1 MARKS
6 EDANTVC
13 GSSSELS
20 SGLYSNL
27 SLLSH
32 NIHTNELHVLIRLYD
47 VTGRPKSR
55 GGDVVTVRALRL
67 PSSGSMNTKTEEPVA
82 VVAGTVTDN
91 GDGTYVATVK
101 VFWSGP
107 TEIRAIIASQYANSC
122 RRFLAMELYG
132 DSVYSLKSPYGVW
145 VIFQETNF
153 TESTPCSAV
162 PNVVGYDKI
171 CNLTKHNFNMTIY
184 CGQPKSRQLSC
195 RSPIVLW
202 TPRKFDVLKRNDSGI
217 IFRPLVAELKNTI
230 VLNISASCS
239 NTNRYFAGEKSVY
252 NFELNQTE
260 CKIRSALFSW
270 NETYPTGLG
279 VNHGWRMLHCRHTQ
293 VRDTATIRRCFAGK
307 RFYVMGDST
316 VRQYF
321 ENIISKL
328 NSSNHI
334 RKNVNGLLFTDPRQ
348 NMHFEWSIHSMP
360 YHCGGSVAKCVS
372 SSIAGKLWDILYKRS
387 LSIDGSEII
396 ILITMNTHLQ
406 KYPLEVLR
414 RRLRS
419 LVKPITML
427 KAKYPLSKVLF
438 KGPHQCSQD
447 DKWFDV
453 RIALMYREIIYEE
466 LNSILD
472 KVIYLDT
479 FSISVA
485 YGSIMLHPEGQTLD
499 AQIDQFLAYVC

>member
-1 MARKS
+1 MA
-6 EDANTVC
+6 
-13 GSSSELS
+13 
-20 SGLYSNL
+20 
-27 SLLSH
+27 
-32 NIHTNELHVLIRLYD
+32 
-47 VTGRPKSR
+47 
-55 GGDVVTVRALRL
+55 
-67 PSSGSMNTKTEEPVA
+67 TKTEEPVA

-122 RRFLAMELYG
+122 RRFLAMALYG
-132 DSVYSLKSPYGVW
+132 DSVYSLKSPHGVW
-145 VIFQETNF
+145 VIFQKRNLA
-153 TESTPCSAV
+153 ESTPCSAV

-171 CNLTKHNFNMTIY
+171 CNLTKHNFNMTVY
-184 CGQPKSRQLSC
+184 CGQPKSRLLSC

-202 TPRKFDVLKRNDSGI
+202 TTRNIDVHKKNDSGV
-217 IFRPLVAELKNTI
+217 IFRPVVAELNNTY
-230 VLNISASCS
+230 VLNISSSYS
-239 NTNRYFAGEKSVY
+239 NTSRFFAGGKSVY
-252 NFELNQTE
+252 NFEPKQTE
-260 CKIRSALFSW
+260 CNNRSPLLSW

-279 VNHGWRMLHCRHTQ
+279 LNKGWRMLQCHHTQ

-328 NSSNHI
+328 NSTIHI
-334 RKNVNGLLFTDPRQ
+334 RKNFNSLLFTDPRQ

-360 YHCGGSVAKCVS
+360 YHCGGSIAKCVP

-387 LSIDGSEII
+387 MSIDGSEII
-396 ILITMNTHLQ
+396 ILITINAHLQ
-406 KYPLEVLR
+406 NYPLEVLR
-414 RRLRS
+414 SRLRS
-419 LVKPITML
+419 IVKPITML
-427 KAKYPLSKVLF
+427 KAKYLLSKVLF

-453 RIALMYREIIYEE
+453 RIALIYHEIIYEE

-472 KVIYLDT
+472 KVIYT
-479 FSISVA
+479 
-485 YGSIMLHPEGQTLD
+485 H
-499 AQIDQFLAYVC
+499 FL